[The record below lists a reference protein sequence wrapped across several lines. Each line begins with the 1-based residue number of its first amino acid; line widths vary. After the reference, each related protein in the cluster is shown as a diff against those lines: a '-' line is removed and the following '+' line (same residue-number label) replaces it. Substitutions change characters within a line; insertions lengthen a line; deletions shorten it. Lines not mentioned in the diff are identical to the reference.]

1 MASFSSE
8 TKEAVSD
15 GAKEVDMVLNIGAMK
30 SKDYSLVYSDINAV
44 VTAAGS
50 VPVKVILETVFLTDE
65 EKVQA
70 SYISAEAGAAFV
82 KTCTGFSGG
91 AASAADVS
99 LMKKAVAHK
108 PEVKVKASAGVR
120 SFETA
125 LEMIRAGAD
134 RIGTY
139 DNPPWIITHEAVA
152 N

>member
-1 MASFSSE
+1 M
-8 TKEAVSD
+8 SD

-30 SKDYSLVYSDINAV
+30 SKDYALVYSDIAAV
-44 VTAAGS
+44 VGAAGTI
-50 VPVKVILETVFLTDE
+50 PVKVILETVFLTDE
-65 EKVQA
+65 EKIQA

-91 AASAADVS
+91 AASAPDVA

-125 LEMIRAGAD
+125 LEMIKAGAD

-139 DNPPWIITHEAVA
+139 DRPVHALHCSGCKGIQSSGLM
-152 N
+152 